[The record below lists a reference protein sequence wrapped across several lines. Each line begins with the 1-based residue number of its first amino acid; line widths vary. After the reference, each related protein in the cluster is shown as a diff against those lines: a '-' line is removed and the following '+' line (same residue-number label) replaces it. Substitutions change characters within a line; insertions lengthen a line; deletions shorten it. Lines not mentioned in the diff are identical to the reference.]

1 MGSRQ
6 GAQQVQPL
14 APLQLLANGPGNQRK
29 RLRWKRSRRSTNSA
43 GMVMVIRSADEPFE
57 AMAAGPRQI
66 HRIQPLQSAIGLALA
81 TIPRPRLFLMRKLLV
96 QGSNPEGRHPIACLN
111 IP

>member
-29 RLRWKRSRRSTNSA
+29 RLRWTRSRRSTNSA
-43 GMVMVIRSADEPFE
+43 GKVMVIRSADEPFE
-57 AMAAGPRQI
+57 AMAAGLPVVAYRQN
-66 HRIQPLQSAIGLALA
+66 Q
-81 TIPRPRLFLMRKLLV
+81 V
-96 QGSNPEGRHPIACLN
+96 IAAAGC
-111 IP
+111 